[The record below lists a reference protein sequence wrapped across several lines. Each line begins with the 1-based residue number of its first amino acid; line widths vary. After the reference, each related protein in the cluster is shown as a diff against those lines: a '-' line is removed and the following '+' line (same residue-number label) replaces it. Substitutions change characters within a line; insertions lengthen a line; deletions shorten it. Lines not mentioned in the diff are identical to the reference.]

1 MLGLIVCCFMIVL
14 MFFRVFIL
22 FWEFLVDNIFL
33 SGLILIVICKL
44 FCMRIDIGIDIC
56 FIYFNILIIIIFYF
70 VIDCKILY
78 YV

>member
-14 MFFRVFIL
+14 MFCRVFIL

-44 FCMRIDIGIDIC
+44 FCMRVDIGIDNC